1 MSMAR
6 APAAGRSPAAP
17 RREAALR
24 RARPVIPLAVVK
36 PRKILVV
43 DNDPV
48 IRAFVLMFLR
58 KEGYEVAPAEDGI
71 SAIKVLENWTPDVM
85 FIDLIMPNISG
96 EKLCAVIRSIDRL
109 KDIYLV
115 LLSAI
120 SAEEQVRYIDYGFD
134 AMIAKGPLKETGR
147 HLLSILRRL
156 EAGTLTRTDRPAL
169 GLEGLR
175 KREITKELLWTRRHY
190 EMILG
195 SLSEG
200 ILEVAPDDRVVY
212 ANRAAIAMLGLADTR
227 LLGSPFIALF
237 TGLDRETILGHLKQ
251 DSPGTRRIG
260 MLTFAGR
267 RLALTLVT
275 LVEDNERSRIVILQE
290 AAG

>member
-1 MSMAR
+1 M
-6 APAAGRSPAAP
+6 
-17 RREAALR
+17 
-24 RARPVIPLAVVK
+24 K
-36 PRKILVV
+36 PHKVLVV

-58 KEGYEVAPAEDGI
+58 KEGYEVAPAEDGL

-134 AMIAKGPLKETGR
+134 AMIAKGPLKETGQ
-147 HLLSILRRL
+147 HLLAILKQL
-156 EAGTLTRTDRPAL
+156 EAGTLTRSDRPAF

-190 EMILG
+190 ELILG
-195 SLSEG
+195 NLAEG
-200 ILEVAPDDRVVY
+200 VLEVAPDDRIVF
-212 ANRAAIAMLGLADTR
+212 ANRAATTFLGMADTR

-237 TGLDRETILGHLKQ
+237 TGLDRETVLAHLRQ
-251 DSPGTRRIG
+251 EGGGTHRIG
-260 MLTFAGR
+260 PLTVGGHR
-267 RLALTLVT
+267 VVLTLLT
-275 LVEDNERSRIVILQE
+275 LVEDSERSRIVILQE